1 MTKELAEPP
10 AEVKTTAPV
19 APPRVRRPT
28 PVATPAEAPQPAAT
42 PDMQQLM
49 RMLQGTLSSLDAR
62 LNTLAL
68 QQQEVKPATAAP
80 DVAQTSLMRLAANTS
95 RPQGYRF
102 LLVVLPEDGHPRCEE
117 FAVIEDL
124 IARMKLLIGTPCYLT
139 PVIGQRLGITKGKDK
154 FLTTAF
160 GNFPL
165 FDVPGFAEADETTT
179 GWVGSV
185 DIESVEPL
193 RPADTEPEDS

>member
-10 AEVKTTAPV
+10 AAVKTTAPV

-28 PVATPAEAPQPAAT
+28 PVATPAEVPQPAVT

-49 RMLQGTLSSLDAR
+49 QMLQGTLSSLDAR

-68 QQQEVKPATAAP
+68 QQQEAKPATLVP
-80 DVAQTSLMRLAANTS
+80 DAAQTSLMRLAANTS
-95 RPQGYRF
+95 RPQGHRF

-124 IARMKLLIGTPCYLT
+124 IARMKGLIGTPCYLM
-139 PVIGQRLGITKGKDK
+139 PVIGQRLGITKGRDK

-193 RPADTEPEDS
+193 RPADIEPEDS